1 MSEMKDTDKKQI
13 RDDFKSVVNMAPAQL
28 RKWLH
33 GSPSKK
39 VGMTKQ
45 GDKVQSEKDGK
56 AVGHQMGERILE
68 IKAKRQA
75 ELEEDDYKAMKKVIG
90 YVHRHIKQR
99 PDGDIED
106 TRWRKSLMNWGHDPL
121 KG

>member
-1 MSEMKDTDKKQI
+1 MTELKETDKKQI
-13 RDDFKSVVNMAPAQL
+13 RSEFKSVVNMAPAQL

-33 GSPSKK
+33 GAPSKK

-45 GDKVQSEKDGK
+45 GEKVTSTSDGK
-56 AVGHQMGERILE
+56 AVGHKMGERILE
-68 IKAKRQA
+68 IKSKRQT
-75 ELEEDDYKAMKKVIG
+75 ELEDDDYKAMKKVIG

-99 PDGDIED
+99 PDGDVED

-121 KG
+121 KA